1 MNKREFLQGLG
12 GFTLSALVGE
22 SAWARWSEMPTA
34 QLAKDEE
41 FWRALRGRY
50 EPPKDIVQLENG
62 YYSMMAQPV
71 LEAYITHLRALNVE
85 ASRYMRTKAEDD
97 NLRARKAL
105 ARVAGCSHEELVVTR
120 NTTEALDLVISGH
133 DWKPGDEAV
142 MAETDYGAMLDM
154 FEQEARRHGLVNK
167 RVLLPLDPRSDDEL
181 VELYASA
188 ITPRTKLLMVCHVAN
203 ITGQVLPVAKIC
215 AMARSKGVATLVD
228 GAHAFAQLEFRLD
241 ELGCDYY
248 GTSLHK
254 WLGCPLGAG
263 FLYVRRERIP
273 GLWPLLAPGPKP
285 DGDITRLNHTGT
297 QPVATLLALHD
308 ALAFHEQIGVARKE
322 ARLRHLQEY
331 WTSRVRGLPKLR
343 LNSPSDP
350 ARTCGIANVGID
362 GLAPADLARQLLER
376 FRIYTVAI
384 DRANVQGVRVTPHL
398 YTTTAELDQLVAA
411 LRQLAA

>member
-1 MNKREFLQGLG
+1 MNKREFLQGFG
-12 GFTLSALVGE
+12 GFTLAALVGQ
-22 SAWARWSEMPTA
+22 SAWARWSEMPAA
-34 QLAKDEE
+34 QLAQEDE
-41 FWRALRGRY
+41 FWRALRGQYRA
-50 EPPKDIVQLENG
+50 PDDIVQLENG

-71 LEAYITHLRALNVE
+71 LEAYLGHLRTLNVE
-85 ASRYMRTKAEDD
+85 SSRYMRTKAEED

-105 ARVAGCSHEELVVTR
+105 ARAAGCSHEELVVTR
-120 NTTEALDLVISGH
+120 NTTESLDLVIAGH

-167 RVLLPLDPRSDDEL
+167 RVLLPLDPRSDEEL

-241 ELGCDYY
+241 DLGCDYY

-263 FLYVRRERIP
+263 FLYVRRERVP
-273 GLWPLLAPGPKP
+273 GLWPLFASSPKP
-285 DGDITRLNHTGT
+285 ADDITRLNHTGT
-297 QPVATLLALHD
+297 LPCATLLAIHD

-322 ARLRHLQEY
+322 ARLRHLQGY
-331 WTSRVRGLPKLR
+331 WTSRVRGLAKVR
-343 LNSPSDP
+343 LNTPSAP
-350 ARTCGIANVGID
+350 ARTCGIANVGLE
-362 GLAPADLARQLLER
+362 GLAPSELARQLLER
-376 FRIYTVAI
+376 FGIYTVAI

-398 YTTTAELDQLVAA
+398 YTTEADLDKLVAA
-411 LRQLAA
+411 LRELAG